1 LFPFASFERYTTL
14 FMTAIAQSF
23 VRRVRPRAGWA
34 VALLALVAAGAPA
47 VAAAESSLRL
57 PAGVLWW
64 AGALGLLVGMGLNPL
79 ALGPSPAGR
88 GEPVLQAL
96 ILASLLVIGAVFVL
110 HAAQTLPPAGL
121 VSQDAS
127 ALAAW
132 AAPVW
137 RRELPGSLPALRSAA
152 FLELSVA
159 RLATE
164 LRAAPDAGERGARLL
179 VSVLG
184 VSLTW
189 CGALAF
195 GYGLAH
201 GRHLLAWAVPLLAAL
216 TLTAVLGGAGGTA
229 LALGIGALALACV
242 AGAHSTRR
250 DAWERSRTDYSD
262 ELGRDA
268 LSWGLGLVA
277 LVLTVAWLVP
287 LWPGNPLARL
297 FAQQELPSGLAAMQ
311 RGLETPRRDET
322 ARVGLSALPA
332 VVLGETL
339 EQGPPEQV
347 ALRIRTGEPLP
358 PGSAPRYWRVRLL
371 NIYSG
376 SGWTSDARVG
386 PQTVTPFGPELPAGL
401 VGQEVE
407 DLRRDR
413 MLVAGLADVIGVD
426 QPASAERLQDGSL
439 AALTLAPTERYRV
452 LSRPME
458 QAPLPPQDREPP
470 DMRAY
475 LGLPRG
481 VPTRVKD
488 LASIVSG
495 SDPRIPA
502 LERALLLETYL
513 RELPYSY
520 EVQPLPR
527 GGDAV
532 DQFLFDMRQGY
543 CTYYAS
549 AMAVMARS
557 IGIPARV
564 AVGYATGEYD
574 AATGTYTIR
583 EAEAHAWPELYI
595 GGRWTAFEPTPVRPL
610 PARATNSQ
618 PQLEVVPDAAAEP
631 QPDRVRGPLIW
642 LAVIGLLVLASLGGW
657 WLAQPRRE
665 RPAAD
670 QAQLALERFGV
681 RAGVP
686 WPAGATLHEY
696 GALLAPHAN
705 GQADALRDLVLLLEI
720 ARYGGRA
727 LDPAER
733 RQLEAAGERLQ
744 AGEVR

>member
-1 LFPFASFERYTTL
+1 
-14 FMTAIAQSF
+14 
-23 VRRVRPRAGWA
+23 
-34 VALLALVAAGAPA
+34 
-47 VAAAESSLRL
+47 LRL

-64 AGALGLLVGMGLNPL
+64 VGVLGLLVGMGLGVKGGWLLRLFIL
-79 ALGPSPAGR
+79 AALIAIGTVF
-88 GEPVLQAL
+88 VLQA
-96 ILASLLVIGAVFVL
+96 
-110 HAAQTLPPAGL
+110 AQALPPAGL
-121 VSQDAS
+121 VLQDAS

-132 AAPVW
+132 SEPVW
-137 RRELPGSLPALRSAA
+137 RRQFPEPLPALRSAA
-152 FLELSVA
+152 FLQLSVA
-159 RLATE
+159 RLSAE
-164 LRAAPDAGERGARLL
+164 LQAAPDAGERGARLL
-179 VSVLG
+179 VSVIG
-184 VSLTW
+184 VALTW

-195 GYGLAH
+195 GYGLAR
-201 GRHLLAWAVPLLAAL
+201 GRRPLVWAMPLLAAL
-216 TLTAVLGGAGGTA
+216 MLVAVLGGAGGTA

-242 AGAHSTRR
+242 AGAHNARR
-250 DAWERSRTDYSD
+250 AAWERSSTDYSE

-277 LVLTVAWLVP
+277 LVLTLAWLVP

-297 FAQQELPSGLAAMQ
+297 FAQGELPSGLAAMQ
-311 RGLETPRRDET
+311 RGIEAPRRDET

-347 ALRIRTGEPLP
+347 ALRIRTGEPLSTGP
-358 PGSAPRYWRVRLL
+358 APRYWRVPLL

-386 PQTVTPFGPELPAGL
+386 PQAVTPFGPEVPAGL
-401 VGQEVE
+401 VSQEVQ

-426 QPASAERLQDGSL
+426 QPASAERLEDGSL

-458 QAPLPPQDREPP
+458 LAPLPPQDREPP
-470 DMRAY
+470 DMRGY
-475 LGLPRG
+475 LGLPRN
-481 VPTRVKD
+481 VPPRVKD

-495 SDPRIPA
+495 SDPRIPP

-513 RELPYSY
+513 RELPYAY

-564 AVGYATGEYD
+564 AVGYVTGEYD

-595 GGRWTAFEPTPVRPL
+595 NGRWTAFEPTPVRPL
-610 PARATNSQ
+610 PARATN
-618 PQLEVVPDAAAEP
+618 PAPDLEIVPDATAAET

-642 LAVIGLLVLASLGGW
+642 LAVITLLVLASVGGW
-657 WLAQPRRE
+657 WFLRPRTL
-665 RPAAD
+665 RPATD
-670 QAQLALERFGV
+670 QAQLALERFGA

-686 WPAGATLHEY
+686 WPAGTTLHEY

-705 GQADALRDLVLLLEI
+705 GQADALRDLVALLERT
-720 ARYGGRA
+720 RYSGRA
-727 LDPAER
+727 LEPAEQ
-733 RQLEAAGERLQ
+733 RQLETAGERLE
-744 AGEVR
+744 AGERGEGR